1 MATAKVI
8 LPEKGKEN
16 ILITSAL
23 PYVNNVPHLGNI
35 VGSVLSGDV
44 FSRYSKLRNRPT
56 LYICG
61 TDEYGTATETK
72 ALETKQTPQQL
83 CDEFHKKHKDVY
95 DWFEISF
102 DYFGRT
108 TTQKQTEIAQD
119 IFLKLYK
126 NGYLE
131 ERTTTQPYCEH
142 ADHKAFLA
150 DRFVEGTCPKCQYD
164 DARGDQCDKCGN
176 LLDPLELINPK
187 CKVDGTTP
195 VPKETTH
202 VFILLEKLTPEI
214 SKWMEKSSKEGN
226 WTSNGISI
234 AKSWLDR
241 GLEGR
246 SITRDLKWG
255 TPVPLEGYENK
266 VMYVWFDA
274 CIGYP
279 SITANYTDQWEQ
291 WWRNPDDVK
300 LYQFMGK
307 DNVPFH
313 TIIFPGSQIGTGDK
327 WTQLNTISTTEYLN
341 YETGKFSKSRGVG
354 VFGDT
359 AKDTGI
365 PPSVWRYYLLASR
378 PETGDTQFVWNDF
391 VAANNS
397 ELLANFGNFCNRVI
411 KFVNSKFDGV
421 IPEYPASYTD
431 ETFDFA
437 AWIAEV
443 DAGLK
448 EYNELLEGVH
458 LRAGLKKLMEISS
471 KGNNLLQYR
480 LDNAALNEHP
490 ERTKKVIGLALNLCN
505 LLASLSSPFMPSTA
519 ISITEQLNTSLAS
532 IPDKLDTE
540 ALKPGHKIGKAA
552 YLFSRIDEK
561 KVAEWKQKY
570 GGTQASRAAEEE
582 AKRKKAEDKERKKAR
597 KAEKKVAEKAA
608 PGGDKPDKIDGTV
621 KSLPIREKAPA
632 KDPVDSDK
640 LLDKEGPLTGHA
652 STVAESTAPK
662 TE

>member
-1 MATAKVI
+1 MANPNVI
-8 LPEKGKEN
+8 LPQKGKKN
-16 ILITSAL
+16 ILVTSAL

-35 VGSVLSGDV
+35 DGSTLSADV
-44 FSRYSKLRNRPT
+44 FARYSKLKDRPT

-72 ALETKQTPQQL
+72 ALETKQTPQEL
-83 CDEFHKKHKDVY
+83 CDEFHVKHKAIY
-95 DWFEISF
+95 DWFEIGF

-108 TTQKQTEIAQD
+108 TTEKQTEIVQD

-142 ADHKAFLA
+142 PDHKAFLA

-195 VPKETTH
+195 IPKDTTH
-202 VFILLEKLTPEI
+202 IFLKLDKLAPKI
-214 SKWMEKSSKEGN
+214 SEWFEKSSKEGQ
-226 WTSNGISI
+226 WSSNGISI
-234 AKSWLDR
+234 TKSWLTR

-255 TPVPLEGYENK
+255 VPVPLKGFENK
-266 VMYVWFDA
+266 VIYVWFDA

-279 SITANYTDQWEQ
+279 SITANYTSEWEQ

-307 DNVPFH
+307 DNTPFH
-313 TIIFPGSQIGTGDK
+313 TVIFPASQMGTGDK
-327 WTQLNTISTTEYLN
+327 WTQLNTLSTTEYLN

-359 AKDTGI
+359 AQEIGI
-365 PPSVWRYYLLASR
+365 PPSVWRYYLLSTR
-378 PETGDTQFVWNDF
+378 PETGDTQFLWADF
-391 VAANNS
+391 VAANNN

-411 KFVNSKFDGV
+411 KFVNAKLDGV
-421 IPEYPASYTD
+421 IPEFSASYKD
-431 ETFDFA
+431 ETFDFP
-437 AWIAEV
+437 AWIEEV
-443 DAGLK
+443 NTALK
-448 EYNELLEGVH
+448 EYNDLLEGVH
-458 LRAGLKKLMEISS
+458 LRAGAKKLMEISS

-480 LDNAALNEHP
+480 LDNAALAEHP
-490 ERTKKVIGLALNLCN
+490 ERTKTVIGLALNLCN
-505 LLASLSSPFMPSTA
+505 LLASVASPYIPST
-519 ISITEQLNTSLAS
+519 SESLVKQLNTKLAF
-532 IPDKLDTE
+532 IPDTFEAE

-561 KVAEWKQKY
+561 KIVEWKEKY

-582 AKRKKAEDKERKKAR
+582 AKKKKQEDKERKKAR
-597 KAEKKVAEKAA
+597 KAEKKAAEAA
-608 PGGDKPDKIDGTV
+608 AAASSEPKIDGTV
-621 KSLPIREKAPA
+621 KNLPIREKII
-632 KDPVDSDK
+632 
-640 LLDKEGPLTGHA
+640 DKEGPLTTGA
-652 STVAESTAPK
+652 STVGESTAPK